1 MTAGI
6 IENAFSFQL
15 STDVLKHTSKN

>member
-6 IENAFSFQL
+6 IENTFSFQL
-15 STDVLKHTSKN
+15 STDVLKPTSKN